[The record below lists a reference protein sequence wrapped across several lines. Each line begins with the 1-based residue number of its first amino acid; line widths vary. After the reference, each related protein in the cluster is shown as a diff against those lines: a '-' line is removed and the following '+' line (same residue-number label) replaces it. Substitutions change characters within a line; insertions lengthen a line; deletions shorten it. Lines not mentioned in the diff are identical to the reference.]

1 VLNRAFRVVVLSSF
15 LISIGMH
22 TAVLQAAA
30 WARMTVDFARRD
42 TVAVSLEKTFD
53 GRHPCPICRAL
64 KTTGSPASLTP
75 APTHSRLAFVAP
87 TAAPNAARV
96 ASFWGVASPPLP
108 LLQSAVFPFAP
119 PPKAVLS

>member
-1 VLNRAFRVVVLSSF
+1 VLSRAFRVVVLASF
-15 LISIGMH
+15 LVSIGMH

-30 WARMTVDFARRD
+30 WARMAVDFARRD

-64 KTTGSPASLTP
+64 KTTGSPASLAP

-87 TAAPNAARV
+87 TAAPRARLV
-96 ASFWGVASPPLP
+96 SCSWGVASAPPSTFLDE
-108 LLQSAVFPFAP
+108 VFPFAP